1 MVGAWAAVTAEE
13 LALALAYRARRV
25 VLVVVVHA
33 LVARRCLLVLVR
45 AVPAAPALAPP
56 ITPAVV
62 ALAVV
67 VLVGLQRV
75 LLVAVIVVTI
85 AVRTLGPALLFL
97 LLVILVV
104 LLSAPPLLRRSHRL
118 TRPRCSRTRS
128 PPTRA
133 ACRWTLSRRRTTARA
148 APRAAPRTQAA
159 AGLRARPVPGCSLFA
174 EPELAQPEPAAA
186 ALLRASQ
193 TPGGMGCDGGG
204 ANVIM
209 VRHPGHCT
217 WIGAIS
223 CAIDSLTSN
232 SCLHEVH

>member
-75 LLVAVIVVTI
+75 LLVAVVVVTI

-118 TRPRCSRTRS
+118 TLLRRS
-128 PPTRA
+128 SCHIRVALGLGLRLGRGPLSLGLGGGGLARATRA
-133 ACRWTLSRRRTTARA
+133 GLLPVRRTGARA
-148 APRAAPRTQAA
+148 ARASRGRVAPCIPDARRH
-159 AGLRARPVPGCSLFA
+159 GLRRRRRKCHHGA
-174 EPELAQPEPAAA
+174 
-186 ALLRASQ
+186 
-193 TPGGMGCDGGG
+193 TPG
-204 ANVIM
+204 A
-209 VRHPGHCT
+209 
-217 WIGAIS
+217 
-223 CAIDSLTSN
+223 
-232 SCLHEVH
+232 LHVDRSHQLCHRQSHQQQLST